1 MGLIKAMIAIT
12 MFFIIDNRMNL
23 TDAEAL
29 AVGLILA
36 AGVFYEY
43 HENYTSSN
51 ER

>member
-12 MFFIIDNRMNL
+12 MFFIIDYRMNL
-23 TDAEAL
+23 TDAKAL

-36 AGVFYEY
+36 AGVLYY
-43 HENYTSSN
+43 HENYMPSN